1 MVYKISIVQ
10 CIITCN
16 FNLLLPKWF
25 LSLNFFFIF
34 PLFLTFSFQVLNGF
48 PICSPRVFPMCSPRV
63 FPIAP
68 HFNPTCFAQ
77 SPPLLTYVG
86 GPKGEEA
93 LQLATNLLFW
103 GASIVSTLFCNGPI
117 QKNKVGL
124 VSHPPT
130 NLSMKEG
137 SLFCFAA
144 MRSTK

>member
-48 PICSPRVFPMCSPRV
+48 PICSQWVPNVFSKGVPNSTSLYSHVFCPKSSPSHLCRW
-63 FPIAP
+63 AKGGGGT
-68 HFNPTCFAQ
+68 PTCKESSILGSLHSFNFVLQWAN
-77 SPPLLTYVG
+77 
-86 GPKGEEA
+86 PKKQGWTCE
-93 LQLATNLLFW
+93 
-103 GASIVSTLFCNGPI
+103 P
-117 QKNKVGL
+117 
-124 VSHPPT
+124 PPT

-137 SLFCFAA
+137 SLFCFVT